1 MSSGQAD
8 RLRRAQQKRLELGA
22 ALAVA
27 PIADPDEALPL
38 RLALRRVEEARVGG
52 LVPDEDAL
60 APAPAPVDFG
70 QRLAEGEDAVVAVEV
85 EAPDRLGIADGA
97 VMGVVEQERE
107 AGAAAAL
114 ASESRDQRRLV
125 PFVDD
130 DEVGIGQGQVELQR
144 VLVGARA
151 KLRIGFAVRRE
162 TGLAVIVQEV
172 LEAPRMARLVRLDL
186 VPLGDQLAQH
196 AAQEMG
202 VAVVP
207 AGAQGMGEIDD
218 PHAMAFSC
226 GLACASAAT
235 SSGR

>member
-8 RLRRAQQKRLELGA
+8 RLRRPQQKRLELGA
-22 ALAVA
+22 ALVVA

-52 LVPDEDAL
+52 LVPDEDAP
-60 APAPAPVDFG
+60 APAPAPVDLG

-97 VMGVVEQERE
+97 MVGVVEQERE

-114 ASESRDQRRLV
+114 ASESRHQPRLV

-130 DEVGIGQGQVELQR
+130 DHVGIGQGQVELQK

-151 KLRIGFAVRRE
+151 QLRIGFAVRRE
-162 TGLAVIVQEV
+162 TGLAVILHEV
-172 LEAPRMARLVRLDL
+172 LDAPRMARLVRLDL
-186 VPLGDQLAQH
+186 VPAWRSAR
-196 AAQEMG
+196 AARR
-202 VAVVP
+202 
-207 AGAQGMGEIDD
+207 AGNGRCRG
-218 PHAMAFSC
+218 
-226 GLACASAAT
+226 
-235 SSGR
+235 SSRISGNG